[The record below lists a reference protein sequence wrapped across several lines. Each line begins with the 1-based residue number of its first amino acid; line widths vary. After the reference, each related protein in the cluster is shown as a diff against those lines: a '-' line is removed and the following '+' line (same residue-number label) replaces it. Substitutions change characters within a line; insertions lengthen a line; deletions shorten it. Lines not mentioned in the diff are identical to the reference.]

1 MFSCLHF
8 FQDMVSNGYFFFIEN
23 EIRFRMQAAKTY
35 LFSYSLGIKNAWVV
49 WIFPVSLP
57 SAYFIEWFHL
67 DTHKSC
73 FHRLFSWLKKWL
85 LFDTMVHCLEIS
97 NRQFVVFFST
107 NATFSFI
114 IFILLMSQ
122 IFHTILF
129 ASRKKIDDI
138 FQVSSTVLQVLHSTV
153 NQQSAGTKTS
163 VKETLGRQWLFL
175 FIGNNSK

>member
-1 MFSCLHF
+1 MKLDSECKLLNLIFL
-8 FQDMVSNGYFFFIEN
+8 YFC
-23 EIRFRMQAAKTY
+23 IRNARVFW
-35 LFSYSLGIKNAWVV
+35 LFPC
-49 WIFPVSLP
+49 FP
-57 SAYFIEWFHL
+57 AYFIEWFHL

-73 FHRLFSWLKKWL
+73 FHRLFSWSKKWL

-97 NRQFVVFFST
+97 NCQFVVFFQLMQHFPSL
-107 NATFSFI
+107 FSFFWWVKY
-114 IFILLMSQ
+114 FIQYFLPQ
-122 IFHTILF
+122 G
-129 ASRKKIDDI
+129 KKIDDI